1 MGLGESLQNHHHYMM
16 VESFESKT
24 ALHKGKKISSIA
36 LYIPPNSLT
45 TTLSANYEGLAGGA
59 TKALTGSRLGGSFI
73 QNIGD
78 TLAASFTGMA
88 DISGKLISKAP
99 IGKVMMAAGAGMAV
113 NNHMALV
120 YRGPGEVRTHSF
132 NFSFFPKDPPE
143 AEMVNKIINDFKNG
157 MSPTLVSVLGNDAP
171 RLTAPYFKSP
181 RQYEITFLSAGKKE
195 PNRHLFQI
203 KKSVIQSM
211 TINHDPQGVV
221 GFHNDGAPVQATI
234 QLQFKELEHVISAD
248 SPSEEAQKFAAAVS
262 AADQATEVAIA
273 KAANEEAI
281 QANIATGTGGPS
293 GGASDYRLKDNIS
306 LLQEEGFG
314 IPNIYSFNYK
324 WDTKTTWIG
333 VMAQELLDTGYSDAV
348 GIDSEGFYN
357 VDYSK
362 LGFPMIGVRQ

>member
-1 MGLGESLQNHHHYMM
+1 MM

-45 TTLSANYEGLAGGA
+45 TTLSANSEGLAGGA

-99 IGKVMMAAGAGMAV
+99 IGKDMMAAGAGMAV

-120 YRGPGEVRTHSF
+120 YRGPGEFRTHSF

-221 GFHNDGAPVQATI
+221 GFHNDGAPVQSTI

-262 AADQATEVAIA
+262 AADQATEAVTAQAENA
-273 KAANEEAI
+273 KTDPMALRR
-281 QANIATGTGGPS
+281 
-293 GGASDYRLKDNIS
+293 SDYRLKDNIS